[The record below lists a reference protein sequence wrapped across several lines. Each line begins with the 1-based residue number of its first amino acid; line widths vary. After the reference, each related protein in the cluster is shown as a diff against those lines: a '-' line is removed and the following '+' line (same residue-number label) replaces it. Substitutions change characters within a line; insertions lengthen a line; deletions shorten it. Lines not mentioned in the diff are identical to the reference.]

1 MHNNFNIT
9 IVATASLSAILIWEN
24 FEPVK
29 VAVEDMMPLTVA
41 REFLLSC
48 SQ

>member
-1 MHNNFNIT
+1 MHNNFNNT
-9 IVATASLSAILIWEN
+9 IVAISLLSAILIWKS
-24 FEPVK
+24 FERVK